1 MFYLEL
7 ISRIVTILVGLSTLT
22 ERGAAYIQRRGTQAK
37 KDPSASLTASDG
49 SRDDCESNH

>member
-37 KDPSASLTASDG
+37 KDPSASFAAPDG
-49 SRDDCESNH
+49 SRDDCKSNH